1 MLGVWYF
8 PGLLN
13 WVADVD
19 DFLNDPGVEGMEP
32 AEQFRSFCFWLG
44 EDGL

>member
-19 DFLNDPGVEGMEP
+19 DFLNAPGEGMEP